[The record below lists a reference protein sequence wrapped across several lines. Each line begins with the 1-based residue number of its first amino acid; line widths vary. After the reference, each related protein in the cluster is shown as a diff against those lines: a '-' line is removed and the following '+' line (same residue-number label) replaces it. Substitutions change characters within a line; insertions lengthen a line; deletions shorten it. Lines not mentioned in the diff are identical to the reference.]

1 MRRLITTVQQCI
13 FNVKYIHTLFSMSY
27 LHMRLRSGH
36 DLRYVHGCR
45 GGVLGRRPRRPVGRH
60 HHGLVH
66 LHHVVIHLRGGGRL
80 LRRHR
85 LGDRLQETEGRKT
98 ILETVLNFL

>member
-1 MRRLITTVQQCI
+1 
-13 FNVKYIHTLFSMSY
+13 MSY
-27 LHMRLRSGH
+27 LNMRLRSGH
-36 DLRYVHGCR
+36 DLGDVHGRR

-85 LGDRLQETEGRKT
+85 LGDRLKETERRET
-98 ILETVLNFL
+98 ILKLFLISHEVFGLSAATSSKKLPLS